1 MRIRR
6 LLRPIGLFLLLA
18 LAAACCPCRKYQRLY
33 GAPLVGTRW
42 LLVQLD
48 GREVAN
54 SDGRF
59 WLRFENTGRLSG
71 RGGCNR
77 YSASCRAEAG
87 GHLRIGQIASTR
99 MTCPEARR
107 EAAFFA
113 MLHSAVRYELDAK
126 MLILSD
132 SVGVRAVFEADAG
145 AQRDGSNPQGD

>member
-1 MRIRR
+1 MQNRNI
-6 LLRPIGLFLLLA
+6 LRPICLLLLLA
-18 LAAACCPCRKYQRLY
+18 ATAACCPCRKYQRLY

-48 GREVAN
+48 GEEIP
-54 SDGRF
+54 DPGGRF
-59 WLRFENTGRLSG
+59 SLRFADNERLSG

-77 YSASCRAEAG
+77 FSAACKAEAG
-87 GHLRIGQIASTR
+87 GHLRIGDIASTR

-113 MLHSAVRYELDAK
+113 VLRSAVRYELDAK

-132 SVGVRAVFEADAG
+132 SAGVRAVFQAAEEEPAAPTRRAD
-145 AQRDGSNPQGD
+145 